1 MTLTDLDNI
10 DVEVLA
16 EATRALMAG
25 EGPNLL
31 GDETDLARAQFDVEP
46 GSAADLL
53 GHWSVARG
61 DPNPDRWGELSAFEQ
76 HVQTC
81 RLCRYLEGLE
91 ALRKAF
97 VEFEDCGGCGGGVDD
112 HDYGPDQFGNARA
125 FCRTEGE

>member
-61 DPNPDRWGELSAFEQ
+61 DPNPEQ
-76 HVQTC
+76 QRHQDALIEHITHC
-81 RLCRYLEGLE
+81 PLCKYLEGLE
-91 ALRKAF
+91 SLRDAYQY
-97 VEFEDCGGCGGGVDD
+97 EDCECGGG
-112 HDYGPDQFGNARA
+112 
-125 FCRTEGE
+125 